1 MIQLGSLKLPVNS
14 FAFEYWH
21 IVNYGRSGSG
31 KSQFLSSSA
40 DCVFTNPSL
49 ILDFER
55 GQQSSLLRSPGSI
68 SVVYMPEFMHINNY
82 SDVSSATRAIIT
94 KLLDS
99 SDLPFKFIGIDSIS
113 EFARQYLNKLKGSK
127 PKATWDEHGQVLDF
141 LSTLF
146 RDLNSLPIHLGINAK
161 ERRFG
166 QFDDDGNAVSRT
178 ILRPF
183 LTENASV
190 DMVGVFDLVLHFE
203 GDIEYSQGKKSYK
216 NWVTTQITE
225 AAEGKDRSGQLPIV
239 LEMPTMDKVFS
250 YLRKVSVNGHEQEQ
264 KLETTRK

>member
-1 MIQLGSLKLPVNS
+1 MIQLGSLKLPVSS
-14 FAFEYWH
+14 FIFDFWH
-21 IVNYGRSGSG
+21 ICDYGRSGSG
-31 KSQFLSSSA
+31 KSFFLSSSA
-40 DCVFTNPSL
+40 DCEFTSPSL

-55 GQQSSLLRSPGSI
+55 GQQSSLLKAPNTI
-68 SVVYMPEFMHINNY
+68 QVVYMPEFMRINNY
-82 SDVSSATRAIIT
+82 SDVSSATRAIVN
-94 KLLDS
+94 KLLNT
-99 SDLPFKFIGIDSIS
+99 SDFPFKFIGIDSIS
-113 EFARQYLNKLKGSK
+113 EFARQYLNKLKGNKS
-127 PKATWDEHGQVLDF
+127 KATWDEHGQVLDF

-190 DMVGVFDLVLHFE
+190 DMVGVFDIVLHFE
-203 GDIEYSQGKKSYK
+203 GDIKYSQGKPTFYNK
-216 NWVTTQITE
+216 VTTQITE

-264 KLETTRK
+264 KLETK